1 MTIESQITLGI
12 ESGIQGGSISL
23 FRGPTEIDSWIS
35 SDVEKRTE
43 QVIIRIQELLAR
55 NGIKKNELDQIGVSI
70 GPGSYTGLKVGIAT
84 ALGLK
89 AALGITCN
97 GISVLEA
104 MSFLDGT
111 PVEIQCAV
119 PVGRLRIGRQ
129 TFLNG
134 SPLSDP
140 SIIAESDFISKQS
153 VETGS
158 TYILHESLYRMV
170 AVSDVELGRKLVNAG
185 RNMAHLV
192 VRAVQ
197 RGFGQTELEPI
208 FVTNPHG

>member
-1 MTIESQITLGI
+1 MTLESQITLGI

-23 FRGPTEIDSWIS
+23 FRGPFEIDFWIS

-43 QVIIRIQELLAR
+43 QVIVRIQELLAR
-55 NGIKKNELDQIGVSI
+55 NGITKDELDQIGVSI
-70 GPGSYTGLKVGIAT
+70 GPGSYTGLKVGIAS

-89 AALGITCN
+89 TSLGITCK
-97 GISVLEA
+97 GVSILQA
-104 MSFLDGT
+104 MSLTGAQD
-111 PVEIQCAV
+111 EIQCAV

-129 TFLNG
+129 AFSNG
-134 SPLSDP
+134 SPVSEP
-140 SIIAESDFISKQS
+140 SIITESDFISEQS
-153 VETGS
+153 LETGS
-158 TYILHESLYRMV
+158 TYILHESLYRLA
-170 AVSDVELGRKLVNAG
+170 AVSNVESGRKLVNAG

-208 FVTNPHG
+208 FGTNPHG